1 MVLSCSVIIKD
12 AQERADF
19 CKRLRSLGGIPCE
32 INKEVVLL
40 YAGDE
45 ETMGQLIQLVE
56 EYPDHKV
63 QISHKSPLF

>member
-1 MVLSCSVIIKD
+1 MVLSCSVIIADEQK
-12 AQERADF
+12 RADL
-19 CKRLRSLGGIPCE
+19 CKRLKVLGGLPCE
-32 INKEVVLL
+32 IGKEVVLL

-45 ETMGQLIQLVE
+45 ETINQLIGLVE